1 MVVTDATASPVR
13 FPDETIERT
22 CMDNL
27 YLYRQYGDDGK
38 VSAQGP
44 ESSNSQ
50 RRPCLYTFELSGK
63 ITKSYYLFKIV
74 NI

>member
-27 YLYRQYGDDGK
+27 YLYRQYGDENG
-38 VSAQGP
+38 G
-44 ESSNSQ
+44 
-50 RRPCLYTFELSGK
+50 LYTFELSGK
-63 ITKSYYLFKIV
+63 ITISYYLFKILNV
-74 NI
+74 